1 MLRMN
6 FVQPVREGEAIRAIK
21 GALKEKSPRN
31 FLLWVLGTN
40 TGLRISDLLKLKV
53 KDVQDRKGNI
63 KDSLDITEQKTK
75 RQKNIEINPEA
86 KFALEYFFK
95 KTGIYD
101 LDEYLFKDTRK
112 GKEHIN
118 KPISRVRAWQM
129 INDWAREAGIKTK
142 IGTHTLRKTYG
153 HQAHQAGIDIIYISE
168 ALGHRNIETTRRY
181 LGITQDD
188 VKKAFKNFTV

>member
-1 MLRMN
+1 MN
-6 FVQPVREGEAIRAIK
+6 FVQPIREVKVIRAIK
-21 GALKEKSPRN
+21 GELKKNSPRN

-53 KDVQDRKGNI
+53 KDVQDNKGNI

-75 RQKNIEINPEA
+75 RQRSIELNPEA

-95 KTGIYD
+95 KTGVYD
-101 LDEYLFKDTRK
+101 LDEYLFRDTRK

-129 INDWAREAGIKTK
+129 INSWAREAGVKIK
-142 IGTHTLRKTYG
+142 IGTHTLRKIYG
-153 HQAHQAGIDIIYISE
+153 YHAKKAGIPIVLISE
-168 ALGHRNIETTRRY
+168 ALGHRNTETTRRY
-181 LGITQDD
+181 LGITQDE
-188 VKKAFKNFTV
+188 VRKAFKNFTI